1 MLQRQATLSQRGRIQ
16 LSATR
21 RERSSETRIDPR
33 LYDLFNFRKERLHHR
48 IVVLR
53 AEFTM
58 RLGGGADLLRR
69 QVRRAES
76 QLEHWIAAGQGRA
89 EQAKAVPQT

>member
-69 QVRRAES
+69 QVRRA
-76 QLEHWIAAGQGRA
+76 
-89 EQAKAVPQT
+89 